1 MPSTINLA
9 TRRKELEQLPLRH
22 LKLRGPV
29 FRRGAHLYIRATC
42 SACGLKREYVAN
54 NVLSGRTRDCR
65 CQRSVKYG
73 KNPLARV
80 VGQRYDTIRQRC
92 LNKSNFVYSSYGGAG
107 IKCNFETRE
116 GFVRYLLRILAK
128 KHPEIKSARTL
139 AAYDIERIRP
149 NGHFQPGNLRL
160 VRRNETTM
168 PANSSG
174 KNRATSCWPGPRRG
188 AQNSSPLQ
196 TGLTKKDIG
205 ASRVLIRANRICCT
219 R

>member
-1 MPSTINLA
+1 MSGTVNLA
-9 TRRKELEQLPLRH
+9 TRRKELEQVPLGH
-22 LKLRGPV
+22 LKLRGQL

-42 SACGLKREYVAN
+42 SACGLKREYVVN
-54 NVLSGRTRDCR
+54 NLLSGRTRDCR
-65 CQRSVKYG
+65 CQRSVKYD

-80 VGQRYDTIRQRC
+80 FGQRYDTIRQRC

-116 GFVRYLLRILAK
+116 EFVRYLLRIVAE
-128 KHPEIKSARTL
+128 KHPEIKSAKTL

-149 NGHFQPGNLRL
+149 KGHFQPGNLRL
-160 VRRNETTM
+160 VRRNRTTVS
-168 PANSSG
+168 ANSSA
-174 KNRATSCWPGPRRG
+174 KKFATGCKFGTRRETR
-188 AQNSSPLQ
+188 NSRPLQ
-196 TGLTKKDIG
+196 TGLTKKDIR

>member
-1 MPSTINLA
+1 MPSAVDLA
-9 TRRKELEQLPLRH
+9 KRRKELEQVPLGH

-29 FRRGAHLYIRATC
+29 FRRGAHLYILASC
-42 SACGLKREYVAN
+42 SACGLKREYVVN

-80 VGQRYDTIRQRC
+80 FGQRYDTIRQRC
-92 LNKSNFVYSSYGGAG
+92 LNKSNFVYSSYGGTG

-116 GFVRYLLRILAK
+116 GFVRYLLRIVAE

-139 AAYDIERIRP
+139 AVYDIERIRP

-160 VRRNETTM
+160 VRRNGTTM
-168 PANSSG
+168 SANSSA
-174 KNRATSCWPGPRRG
+174 KNRATSCTPGPRRG
-188 AQNSSPLQ
+188 AHNRSPLQ
-196 TGLTKKDIG
+196 TRLAKKEISD
-205 ASRVLIRANRICCT
+205 SRVLVRANLICCT
-219 R
+219 G